1 MSAPTSPVTGGATE
15 KQIKADLNFDVAWIV
30 ADDQNLKAGTLLS
43 LNSSNELQSATN
55 GDILEGIAQWEIVV
69 DTNTYSKKVNYRKFH
84 EDETYIFQT
93 TATLVGAT
101 PGTFYSFDANH
112 KVVATSGRST
122 WDITRQLQL
131 VEVLGTTSAVFRII
145 GVEATW
151 EIVKISVTLTS
162 AQVLASFTTP
172 ITLVPAPGAGKA
184 IHVES
189 IVWSVDYNS
198 AAYATNTTMEARYTD
213 GSGTK
218 VTADLS
224 WLLTLTADGIVS
236 VGGIEAQLV
245 LTANAP
251 VVIRTATGNPATGN
265 SPVTFT
271 VFYRVV
277 SVA

>member
-1 MSAPTSPVTGGATE
+1 MSAPTNPVTWGATE
-15 KQIKADLNFDVAWIV
+15 KQIKSDLNFEFAGIV
-30 ADDQNLKAGTLLS
+30 ADDQNIKAGTLLS
-43 LNSSNELQSATN
+43 LNATNELQTATN
-55 GDILEGIAQWEIVV
+55 WDILAGIAQGEIVV
-69 DTNTYSKKVNYRKFH
+69 DTNTYNKKVNYRRFTS
-84 EDETYIFQT
+84 DDLYIFQT

-101 PGTFYSFDANH
+101 PGTYYSFDANH
-112 KVVATSGRST
+112 KVVATSGRSV
-122 WDITRQLQL
+122 WDQTRQLQL
-131 VEVLGTTSAVFRII
+131 VEVLGSTSAVFRII
-145 GVEATW
+145 GVEETG
-151 EIVKISVTLTS
+151 ELVRRTVTLTS
-162 AQVLASFTTP
+162 AQVLASNTTP

-189 IVWSVDYNS
+189 IVGSLDYNS
-198 AAYATNTTMEARYTD
+198 ATYATNTTMEVRYTN

-251 VVIRTATGNPATGN
+251 VVVTTATGNPATGD

>member
-55 GDILEGIAQWEIVV
+55 GDILEGIAQGEIVV
-69 DTNTYSKKVNYRKFH
+69 DTNTYNKKVNYRKFH

-101 PGTFYSFDANH
+101 PGTFYSFNANH

-151 EIVKISVTLTS
+151 EIVKRSVTLTS

-213 GSGTK
+213 WSGTK
-218 VTADLS
+218 VTADIS
-224 WLLTLTADGIVS
+224 SLLTVTADAVIS

-245 LTANAP
+245 LTQNAP

>member
-30 ADDQNLKAGTLLS
+30 ADNQNLKAGTLLS
-43 LNSSNELQSATN
+43 LNSSNQLQSATN
-55 GDILEGIAQWEIVV
+55 GDILEGIAQGEIVV

-151 EIVKISVTLTS
+151 EIVKRSVTLTS

-218 VTADLS
+218 VTADIS
-224 WLLTLTADGIVS
+224 SLLTVTADAVIS

-245 LTANAP
+245 LTQNAP